1 MFWKFIRWG
10 GTLVVI
16 LLVLAAVMLGQ
27 PQDAKE
33 ATENA
38 PVPLQPGEA
47 APQQNKNF
55 NL

>member
-1 MFWKFIRWG
+1 MFWKCIRWG

-16 LLVLAAVMLGQ
+16 LLVLAAAMLGQ
-27 PQDAKE
+27 P
-33 ATENA
+33 TETTDNA
-38 PVPLQPGEA
+38 PVPVQPGEA